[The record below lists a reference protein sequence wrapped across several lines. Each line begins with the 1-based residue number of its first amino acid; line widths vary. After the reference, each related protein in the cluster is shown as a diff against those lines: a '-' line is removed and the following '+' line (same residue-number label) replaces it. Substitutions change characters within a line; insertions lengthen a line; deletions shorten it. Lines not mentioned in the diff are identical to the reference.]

1 MITYKNS
8 YAVGN
13 KFYADII
20 AKQNDKIFV
29 DDLANGSTLRVIDAT
44 NNPDVLMYFDQEVGL
59 FRQSDNGSTGTGG
72 YLTVLPATT
81 FTIQNTGGTNRQR
94 FADVRDLSKAS
105 TFYFDVKTPT
115 DAHTFQVEG
124 EKDESGNVV
133 FTIASLG
140 QIVANVAESEAY
152 GEPGMYIVS
161 PMLDMMAGTE
171 MSIKIFVSAFG
182 NMDKYGH

>member
-20 AKQNDKIFV
+20 AKTTDKIFV
-29 DDLANGSTLRVIDAT
+29 DDLANGSTLRIIDT
-44 NNPDVLMYFDQEVGL
+44 GDIDTLYYFDHEIGKFVHSNL
-59 FRQSDNGSTGTGG
+59 ARSG
-72 YLTVLPATT
+72 YLAVLPTTT

-94 FADVRDLSKAS
+94 FADAPYFAENEVYYFEVKMPGLAN
-105 TFYFDVKTPT
+105 TFEAT
-115 DAHTFQVEG
+115 G
-124 EKDESGNVV
+124 EKDESGNMV
-133 FTIASLG
+133 FTVQGLG

-161 PMLDMMAGTE
+161 PMLDMMAGNE
-171 MSIKIFVSAFG
+171 MSMKIYVNAFG
-182 NMDKYGH
+182 LMDDYGR

>member
-20 AKQNDKIFV
+20 AREQDKIFV

-72 YLTVLPATT
+72 YLTVLPTTT

-105 TFYFDVKTPT
+105 TFYFDVKMQ
-115 DAHTFQVEG
+115 AEANTFQATG
-124 EKDESGNVV
+124 EKDESGNMV
-133 FTIASLG
+133 FTVQGLG

-161 PMLDMMAGTE
+161 PMLDMMAGKE
-171 MSIKIFVSAFG
+171 MSMKIYVSAFG